1 MQFFLYNSFRL
12 PSNPFNCII
21 YPVITIANYLEMV
34 KIPITSPDAVMVK
47 INFIRSGKDVLAGQR
62 NSLPG
67 HLF

>member
-1 MQFFLYNSFRL
+1 
-12 PSNPFNCII
+12 
-21 YPVITIANYLEMV
+21 VITIANYLEMV